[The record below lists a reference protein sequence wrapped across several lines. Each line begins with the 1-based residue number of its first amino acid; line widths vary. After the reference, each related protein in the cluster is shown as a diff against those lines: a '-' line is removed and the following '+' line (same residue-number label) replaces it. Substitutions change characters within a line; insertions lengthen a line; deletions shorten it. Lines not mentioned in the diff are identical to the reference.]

1 MKFLS
6 SSPIAV
12 QVFKIVNTWLDTPFK
27 SPCPANDNKPW
38 PQEIENFLDKSLV
51 EMPEIGKSQ
60 PKPIDSCAVCSL
72 VKKRE
77 LNPIDLILGGS
88 MKIVR
93 ETPTS
98 AFVRFKVGSVEPET
112 P

>member
-1 MKFLS
+1 M
-6 SSPIAV
+6 
-12 QVFKIVNTWLDTPFK
+12 NTWLDTPFK
-27 SPCPANDNKPW
+27 SPCPTNDNKPW